1 MLQFTWFLNYT
12 HLSICFNF
20 TIHVICALIVLDEKN
35 RKHINKWYAQK
46 EKYEEFIVCQL
57 PTDFD
62 VNAQLIHPK
71 LVR

>member
-1 MLQFTWFLNYT
+1 MNYT
-12 HLSICFNF
+12 KQSICFNF
-20 TIHVICALIVLDEKN
+20 IIHFICALLVLDEKTQ
-35 RKHINKWYAQK
+35 KYINKWYAQK

-62 VNAQLIHPK
+62 VNAHLIHPK